1 MGVGTE
7 GSGGGVGEGAWGEE
21 ADAGREKSDA
31 MDRPYACDTLSE
43 LVTVLTPDDQN
54 GVIG

>member
-1 MGVGTE
+1 MGVGV
-7 GSGGGVGEGAWGEE
+7 GDGGGEE
-21 ADAGREKSDA
+21 DAGREKSDA
-31 MDRPYACDTLSE
+31 MDRLYACDTLSE

>member
-1 MGVGTE
+1 MGVGW
-7 GSGGGVGEGAWGEE
+7 GAGAWGEE
-21 ADAGREKSDA
+21 EDTGREKSDA

-43 LVTVLTPDDQN
+43 LVTMLTPDDQN